1 MSHPGRSRFPQHIR
15 RSNTAWAARRG
26 AAFFSV
32 IAAIVLLSV
41 LAAAL
46 AVFSGSSSQSQTSQP
61 PSVAAY
67 YLALSGL
74 NHAATLSANE
84 LEALIDAPGLT
95 WDLGGGRVTLE
106 VLGRDAGDAFAVAA
120 TGVSHPDGPRRSAC
134 RLPGSVS
141 DAPGY
146 ISFENDL
153 RDFDLPVTSGD
164 PSGNIVSVD
173 ADGRVAVFGNN
184 TQYAYGCLWYRGDRT
199 WCESGKCLFGKGLRA
214 FFRFAFDPVPAGL
227 ACGEGFTFAVIN
239 ATENDASR
247 SGGMVGMSELMGYAG
262 PGSTPDRRGLVPPK
276 FAVEFDV
283 YANRGV
289 DNPDFPDSR
298 ADGSGGDHAAL
309 VFWGFDDASGLC
321 ASGGQAY
328 ACVQDDNRHSR
339 QGVEDVGCMATGDMP
354 RNSQNRAGSGD
365 YHEQGGRPDWLRSGT
380 HAVRLEVDR
389 GALPGILGDFA
400 YSIRVWIDCDGCDD
414 VMSAYAAVPPTLS
427 RTFSL
432 SPAQHAKLERV
443 LFGWTQATGEAVQ
456 RVRVSDFRLYFLD

>member
-1 MSHPGRSRFPQHIR
+1 MSHPVRSRLPQHVR
-15 RSNTAWAARRG
+15 RSKAAYAGRNG
-26 AAFFSV
+26 ASLLYV

-41 LAAAL
+41 LAAAI
-46 AVFSGSSSQSQTSQP
+46 AVFSGSSPQSGTSQP
-61 PSVAAY
+61 HALAAY

-84 LEALIDAPGLT
+84 LEALIDTSGLT
-95 WDLGGGRVTLE
+95 CDLDGGRVTLE
-106 VLGRDAGDAFAVAA
+106 VLGRDAGSAFAVAA
-120 TGVSHPDGPRRSAC
+120 TGVALPDGPRQSVC

-164 PSGNIVSVD
+164 LSDNIVSVD
-173 ADGRVAVFGNN
+173 ADNRVAVFGNN
-184 TQYAYGCLWYRGDRT
+184 TQFSYGCLWYRGNRN

-214 FFRFAFDPVPAGL
+214 YFRFAFDPVPEGL

-239 ATENDASR
+239 ATENDAAR
-247 SGGMVGMSELMGYAG
+247 SGGMVGMGELLGYAG

-283 YANRGV
+283 HASRGV
-289 DNPDFPDSR
+289 ENPNRPDSR
-298 ADGSGGDHAAL
+298 ADGQGGDHAAL
-309 VFWGFDDASGLC
+309 VYWGFDDASGNC
-321 ASGGQAY
+321 SSGKHSY

-339 QGVEDVGCMATGDMP
+339 DGVEDVGGMASGDMP
-354 RNSQNRAGSGD
+354 RNSQNRAGAGD
-365 YHEQGGRPDWLRSGT
+365 YSEQGGRPDWLRSGE
-380 HAVRLEVDR
+380 HAVRLEMDR
-389 GALPGILGDFA
+389 GVLPGILGDFV

-414 VMSAYAAVPPTLS
+414 VMSAYAAKAPTLG

-432 SPAQHAKLERV
+432 SRPQHDRLDRV

-456 RVRVSDFRLYFLD
+456 RVRVSDFKLYFLE